1 MKKLLFAA
9 CCCLFI
15 AYGASA
21 QTQKNEFSVTVGG
34 GSLQGGNDSVAAA
47 PVFTVAY
54 TRGLT
59 DRVAVEGSLDGYYV
73 KQPGSSGRDGFRDD
87 FLDVQVAGLFHF
99 VPMTATGRVIPYLT
113 AGVGRVSTDVTEIPA
128 ETITRL
134 GGGIKYYPSDDHNVG
149 LRVEVR
155 DEITRRGG
163 QGYPV
168 SGDLINIISL
178 RAGITFRF

>member
-1 MKKLLFAA
+1 MRKLLFAM

-15 AYGASA
+15 AYGSA
-21 QTQKNEFSVTVGG
+21 NAQKNEFSVTVGG
-34 GSLQGGNDSVAAA
+34 GSLRGENDSVASSPA
-47 PVFTVAY
+47 FTVAY

-59 DRVAVEGSLDGYYV
+59 DRIAVEGSIDGYYV
-73 KQPGSSGRDGFRDD
+73 KQPGRSRRDD
-87 FLDVQVAGLFHF
+87 FLDAQVAGLFHF
-99 VPMTATGRVIPYLT
+99 IPMTESKRVIPYLT

-134 GGGIKYYPSDDHNVG
+134 GGGVKYYPSDDHNIG

-168 SGDLINIISL
+168 AGDLINIISL
-178 RAGITFRF
+178 RAGVTFRF

>member
-1 MKKLLFAA
+1 MRKLLFAV
-9 CCCLFI
+9 CCSLLI
-15 AYGASA
+15 AHGANA

-34 GSLQGGNDSVAAA
+34 GSLRGENDSVVAA

-59 DRVAVEGSLDGYYV
+59 DRIAVEGSLDGYFV
-73 KQPGSSGRDGFRDD
+73 KQPSISRRDD
-87 FLDVQVAGLFHF
+87 YLDAQIAGLFHF
-99 VPMTATGRVIPYLT
+99 APMTATGRVIPYLT
-113 AGVGRVSTDVTEIPA
+113 AGVGRVSTDPTEIPA

-134 GGGIKYYPSDDHNVG
+134 GGGIKYYPSDNHNVG

-178 RAGITFRF
+178 RAGVTFRF

>member
-1 MKKLLFAA
+1 MKKLLFAIF
-9 CCCLFI
+9 CCLVL
-15 AYGASA
+15 AHGANA

-34 GSLQGGNDSVAAA
+34 GNLQGGNDSVVAA

-59 DRVAVEGSLDGYYV
+59 DRIAVEGSLDGYFV
-73 KQPGSSGRDGFRDD
+73 KQPGRSQRDD

-99 VPMTATGRVIPYLT
+99 VPMTATKRVIPYLT
-113 AGVGRVSTDVTEIPA
+113 AGVGRVSTDATEIPA
-128 ETITRL
+128 ETIVRL
-134 GGGIKYYPSDDHNVG
+134 GGGIKYYPSDNHNVG

-155 DEITRRGG
+155 DEITSRGG

-168 SGDLINIISL
+168 GGSGDRINIISL
-178 RAGITFRF
+178 RAGVTFRF

>member
-1 MKKLLFAA
+1 MKKLLFAV
-9 CCCLFI
+9 CCCLVL
-15 AYGASA
+15 AHGANA

-34 GSLQGGNDSVAAA
+34 GSLQGDNDSVAAA

-59 DRVAVEGSLDGYYV
+59 DRIAVEGSLDGYYV
-73 KQPGSSGRDGFRDD
+73 KQPGRSQRDD

-99 VPMTATGRVIPYLT
+99 VPMTESKRVIPYLT
-113 AGVGRVSTDVTEIPA
+113 AGVGRVTTDFTEIPA
-128 ETITRL
+128 ETIVRL
-134 GGGIKYYPSDDHNVG
+134 GGGIKYYPSDNHNIG

-155 DEITRRGG
+155 DEITSRGG

-168 SGDLINIISL
+168 SGDRINIISL
-178 RAGITFRF
+178 RAGVTFRF

>member
-1 MKKLLFAA
+1 MKKLLFAV
-9 CCCLFI
+9 CCCLVL
-15 AYGASA
+15 AHGANA
-21 QTQKNEFSVTVGG
+21 QTQKNEFSVTAGG
-34 GSLQGGNDSVAAA
+34 GNLQGGNDSVAAA

-59 DRVAVEGSLDGYYV
+59 DRIAVEGSLDGYYV
-73 KQPGSSGRDGFRDD
+73 KQPGRSQRDD

-99 VPMTATGRVIPYLT
+99 VPMTASKRVIPYLT

-134 GGGIKYYPSDDHNVG
+134 GGGIKYYPSDNHNVG
-149 LRVEVR
+149 IRVEVR
-155 DEITRRGG
+155 DEITSRGG

-168 SGDLINIISL
+168 SGDRINIISL
-178 RAGITFRF
+178 RAGVTFRF

>member
-1 MKKLLFAA
+1 MKKLIFAV
-9 CCCLFI
+9 CCCLVL
-15 AYGASA
+15 AHGANA
-21 QTQKNEFSVTVGG
+21 QTQKNEFSVTAGG
-34 GSLQGGNDSVAAA
+34 GSLRGEHESVAAA

-59 DRVAVEGSLDGYYV
+59 DRIAVEGSLDGYYV
-73 KQPGSSGRDGFRDD
+73 KQPGFSQRDD
-87 FLDVQVAGLFHF
+87 FLDAQVAGLFHF
-99 VPMTATGRVIPYLT
+99 VPMTATKRVIPYLT

-134 GGGIKYYPSDDHNVG
+134 GGGIKYYPSHNHNVG

-155 DEITRRGG
+155 DEITSRGG

-168 SGDLINIISL
+168 SGDRINIISL
-178 RAGITFRF
+178 RAGVTFRF

>member
-1 MKKLLFAA
+1 MKQLLFAA
-9 CCCLFI
+9 CCCLVVAHG
-15 AYGASA
+15 AYA
-21 QTQKNEFSVTVGG
+21 QAQKNEFSVTVGG
-34 GSLQGGNDSVAAA
+34 GSLQGENDSVAAA

-59 DRVAVEGSLDGYYV
+59 DRIAVEGSLDGYFV
-73 KQPGSSGRDGFRDD
+73 KQPGVSRRDD
-87 FLDVQVAGLFHF
+87 YLDAQIAGLFHF
-99 VPMTATGRVIPYLT
+99 APMTATGRVIPYLT
-113 AGVGRVSTDVTEIPA
+113 AGVGRVSTDPSEIPA

-134 GGGIKYYPSDDHNVG
+134 GGGIKYYPSDNHNIG

-168 SGDLINIISL
+168 SGDRINIISL
-178 RAGITFRF
+178 RAGVTFRF

>member
-1 MKKLLFAA
+1 MMRKLLFAM
-9 CCCLFI
+9 CCCLFL
-15 AYGASA
+15 AHGANA
-21 QTQKNEFSVTVGG
+21 QKNEFSVTVGG
-34 GSLQGGNDSVAAA
+34 GSLQGEHDSVAAA

-59 DRVAVEGSLDGYYV
+59 DRIAVEGSLDGYFV
-73 KQPGSSGRDGFRDD
+73 KQPGISRRDD
-87 FLDVQVAGLFHF
+87 FLDAQVAGLFHF
-99 VPMTATGRVIPYLT
+99 VPMTATKRVIPYLT

-134 GGGIKYYPSDDHNVG
+134 GGGVKYYPSDDHNIG
-149 LRVEVR
+149 LRLEVR

-178 RAGITFRF
+178 RAGVTFRF

>member
-1 MKKLLFAA
+1 MRKLLFAT

-15 AYGASA
+15 AYGSA
-21 QTQKNEFSVTVGG
+21 NAQKNELSVTVGG
-34 GSLQGGNDSVAAA
+34 GSLRGENESVAAA
-47 PVFTVAY
+47 PAFTVAY

-59 DRVAVEGSLDGYYV
+59 DRIAVEGSIDGYYV
-73 KQPGSSGRDGFRDD
+73 KQPGRSQRDD
-87 FLDVQVAGLFHF
+87 FLDAQIAGLFHF
-99 VPMTATGRVIPYLT
+99 VPMTESKRVIPYLT
-113 AGVGRVSTDVTEIPA
+113 AGVGRVSTDVTEIRA

-134 GGGIKYYPSDDHNVG
+134 GGGVKYYPSDDHNIG

-178 RAGITFRF
+178 RAGVTFRF

>member
-1 MKKLLFAA
+1 MKKLLYAI

-15 AYGASA
+15 ACGVAHA
-21 QTQKNEFSVTVGG
+21 QDQKNEFSVTAGG
-34 GSLQGGNDSVAAA
+34 GSLRGDNDSVAAA

-59 DRVAVEGSLDGYYV
+59 DRIAVEGSIDGYYV
-73 KQPGSSGRDGFRDD
+73 KQPGLSRRDD

-99 VPMTATGRVIPYLT
+99 APMTASKRVIPYLT
-113 AGVGRVSTDVTEIPA
+113 AGVGRVSTDATEIPA

-134 GGGIKYYPSDDHNVG
+134 GGGVKYYPSENHNVG

-168 SGDLINIISL
+168 SGDRINIISI
-178 RAGITFRF
+178 RAGVTFRF